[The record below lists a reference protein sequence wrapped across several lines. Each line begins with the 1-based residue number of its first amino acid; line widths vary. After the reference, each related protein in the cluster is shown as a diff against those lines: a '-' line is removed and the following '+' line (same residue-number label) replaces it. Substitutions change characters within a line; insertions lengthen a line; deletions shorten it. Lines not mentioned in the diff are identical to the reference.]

1 MRSRKHPALA
11 SMRSR
16 AFSLLPV
23 LTLAAACA
31 APRTPPV
38 PAPALKPAAAS
49 KPVAQEQ
56 VPAPT
61 IADIARAVPAAWP
74 YPVTGQ
80 PSVAPHA
87 MVASDAALASE
98 VGNRILAEGGNAVDA
113 AVATAFALAV
123 VYPEAGN
130 IGGGGFM
137 VIHMADG
144 TEASLDFREKAPL
157 AASRNMYLDASGNLT
172 DKSLVG
178 HLAAGVPG
186 SVAGMWAAHKR
197 FGTLPWK
204 QLLAP
209 AIKLAEDG
217 FIVNEHVAGTV
228 ANNAD
233 KLAKFPASAALFLPG
248 GQPLRAGTLWR
259 DPDLAAV
266 LRRIADQGPAGFYQG
281 ETADLIV
288 QEMQRGG
295 GLITKQDLAT
305 YEPVWRDPVTFHYR
319 GYKVVSMPPAS
330 SGGITL
336 ALIANILEGYDLRA
350 LGWHSPEELH
360 LVTEAMRR
368 AFADRNHYLG
378 DPDFVDIP
386 REQLLSMAYAE
397 KRRADISLDHATRS
411 ADVHPGLGGASHEGP
426 ETTNFDVVDA
436 HGNAVATTTTIN
448 FLYGSGVTVAG
459 AGFVLNDEMDDFAAE
474 PGKPNAFG
482 LVQGEANAIQPGKRP
497 LSAMTPTIVLDHE
510 GHPMLVTG
518 ARGGPTIITAVFQVM
533 SNVIDYGM
541 NIAAA
546 VNAPRIHHQHLPDT
560 LYYEQNGLDAATI
573 KALQAMG
580 HHVAPRD
587 GYVGNAPSILRVGD
601 HWTGTPDPRVGGEA
615 VGN

>member
-1 MRSRKHPALA
+1 MKPLKRRTSTPLHRRPLFLA
-11 SMRSR
+11 
-16 AFSLLPV
+16 
-23 LTLAAACA
+23 TLALVAACA
-31 APRTPPV
+31 APQPATRPARTPTPRAA
-38 PAPALKPAAAS
+38 PAPQGP
-49 KPVAQEQ
+49 P
-56 VPAPT
+56 PT
-61 IADIARAVPAAWP
+61 VADIARTVPAAWP
-74 YPVTGQ
+74 YPVTTQ
-80 PSVAPHA
+80 PVVAQHA
-87 MVASDAALASE
+87 MVASDASLASE
-98 VGNRILAEGGNAVDA
+98 VGERILAAGGNAVDA

-157 AASRNMYLDASGNLT
+157 KASRDMYLDASGNLT
-172 DKSLVG
+172 NRSLVG

-186 SVAGMWAAHKR
+186 SVAGMWAAHER

-209 AIKLAEDG
+209 AISLAEDG
-217 FIVNEHVAGTV
+217 FIVNEHMAGTV
-228 ANNAD
+228 ARNAD
-233 KLAKFPASAALFLPG
+233 KLAKFPASAALFLPD

-259 DPDLAAV
+259 NPDLANV
-266 LRRIADQGPAGFYQG
+266 LRRIAEEGPDGFYKG

-288 QEMQRGG
+288 KEMQRGG
-295 GLITKQDLAT
+295 GLFTKQDLAE
-305 YEPVWRDPVTFHYR
+305 YEPEWRDPVKFEYR
-319 GYKVVSMPPAS
+319 GYRVVSMPPAS

-336 ALIANILEGYDLRA
+336 GLIAHILEGYDLRA
-350 LGWHSPEELH
+350 LGWHSPEALH
-360 LVTEAMRR
+360 LMTEAMRR

-386 REQLLSMAYAE
+386 RKQLLSMAYAE

-411 ADVHPGLGGASHEGP
+411 ANVHPGLGGASHEGTQ
-426 ETTNFDVVDA
+426 TTNFDVVDDK
-436 HGNAVATTTTIN
+436 GDAVATTTTIN

-459 AGFVLNDEMDDFAAE
+459 AGFLLNDEMDDFAAE

-497 LSAMTPTIVLDHE
+497 LSAMTPTIVLGHD

-533 SNVIDYGM
+533 SDVIDYGM
-541 NIAAA
+541 GIAAA
-546 VNAPRIHHQHLPDT
+546 VSAPRIHHQHLPDT
-560 LYYEQNGLDAATI
+560 LYYEPNGLDAATME
-573 KALQAMG
+573 ALQAMG
-580 HHVAPRD
+580 HHVAPHN
-587 GYVGNAPSILRVGD
+587 GYIGNAPSILRVGN
-601 HWTGTPDPRVGGEA
+601 HWTAMPDPRVGGEA

>member
-1 MRSRKHPALA
+1 MTSRQHPIRASKRNRSLSLLPALA
-11 SMRSR
+11 
-16 AFSLLPV
+16 LLV
-23 LTLAAACA
+23 ACA
-31 APRTPPV
+31 TPR
-38 PAPALKPAAAS
+38 PAPAPAAA
-49 KPVAQEQ
+49 PPATPQPAVQRPAAPDVA
-56 VPAPT
+56 A
-61 IADIARAVPAAWP
+61 AVPAAWA
-74 YPVTGQ
+74 YPVTSQ

-87 MVASDAALASE
+87 MVVSDAALASE
-98 VGNRILAEGGNAVDA
+98 VGEKILAAGGNAVDA

-157 AASRNMYLDASGNLT
+157 AASRDMYLDAAGNLT

-178 HLAAGVPG
+178 RLAAGVPG
-186 SVAGMWAAHKR
+186 SVAGMWAAHQR

-217 FIVNEHVAGTV
+217 FIVNEHMAGTV
-228 ANNAD
+228 ARNAD
-233 KLAKFPASAALFLPG
+233 KLARFPASAALFLPG
-248 GQPLRAGTLWR
+248 GQPLRAGALWR
-259 DPDLAAV
+259 NPDLAAV
-266 LRRIADQGPAGFYQG
+266 LRRVADRGPAGFYQG
-281 ETADLIV
+281 ETADLIAK
-288 QEMQRGG
+288 EMQRGDG
-295 GLITKQDLAT
+295 IMTKQDLAA
-305 YEPVWRDPVTFHYR
+305 YAPEWRDPVTFLYR
-319 GYKVVSMPPAS
+319 GYRVVSMPPAS

-336 ALIANILEGYDLRA
+336 ALIANILEGYDLHA
-350 LGWHSPEELH
+350 LGWHSPEALH

-386 REQLLSMAYAE
+386 RKQLLSMAYAE
-397 KRRADISLDHATRS
+397 KRRADISLHHATRS
-411 ADVHPGLGGASHEGP
+411 ADVHPGLGGASHEGT
-426 ETTNFDVVDA
+426 ETTNFDVVDSQ
-436 HGNAVATTTTIN
+436 GNAVATTTTIN

-459 AGFVLNDEMDDFAAE
+459 AGFIMNDEMDDFAAE

-497 LSAMTPTIVLDHE
+497 LSAMTPTIVLDHD

-541 NIAAA
+541 DIATA
-546 VNAPRIHHQHLPDT
+546 VSAPRIHNQHLPDT
-560 LYYEQNGLDAATI
+560 LYYEQHGLDAATI
-573 KALQAMG
+573 QALQAMG

-587 GYVGNAPSILRVGD
+587 GYVGDAPSILRAGN
-601 HWTGTPDPRVGGEA
+601 HWTGEPDPRVGGGA